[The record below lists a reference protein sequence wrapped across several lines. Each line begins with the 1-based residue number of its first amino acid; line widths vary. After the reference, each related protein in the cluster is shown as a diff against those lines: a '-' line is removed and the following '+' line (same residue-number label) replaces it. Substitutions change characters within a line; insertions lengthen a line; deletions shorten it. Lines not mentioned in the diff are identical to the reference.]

1 MKHFRWTRR
10 AALLGTALAA
20 FCALAAPDVQAQ
32 AVHAIVTTPVGNDGV
47 EALATQFGT
56 WHRAGWVSK
65 LKVLQAVPQQRQSP
79 GFSGLALVTLRSPFA
94 YRAWRAE
101 AERLLGTGAAVREAK
116 MVRNEGRSGDPARAL
131 YVANFY
137 APKISPGEYQTYT
150 ERYIAPNMNHQR
162 QAGIMS
168 RYTMYLE
175 QGTAGRA
182 LLVQEYVDEKAFA
195 SSAEV
200 KKSGKEKLM
209 QDPEWKRIND
219 TKDALRDDI
228 SSTLAKEVLPDGRPS
243 YSTLCGGC

>member
-20 FCALAAPDVQAQ
+20 FCALTVPDAQAQ
-32 AVHAIVTTPVGNDGV
+32 AVHAIVTAPVGNDGV
-47 EALATQFGT
+47 GALATQFGT

-65 LKVLQAVPQQRQSP
+65 LKLLQAVPQQRESP
-79 GFSGLALVTLRSPFA
+79 GFSGLALVTLRSPSA

-101 AERLLGTGAAVREAK
+101 AERLLGAGAAVREAK
-116 MVRNEGRSGDPARAL
+116 VVRNEGRSGDPARAL

-137 APKISPGEYQTYT
+137 APKVSPGEYQTYT

-175 QGTAGRA
+175 QGAAGRA

-195 SSAEV
+195 GSAEV
-200 KKSGKEKLM
+200 KKRGKEKLM
-209 QDPEWKRIND
+209 RDPEWKRIND
-219 TKDALRDDI
+219 TKDTLRDDV
-228 SSTLAKEVLPDGRPS
+228 SSTLAKEVLP
-243 YSTLCGGC
+243 GGTP